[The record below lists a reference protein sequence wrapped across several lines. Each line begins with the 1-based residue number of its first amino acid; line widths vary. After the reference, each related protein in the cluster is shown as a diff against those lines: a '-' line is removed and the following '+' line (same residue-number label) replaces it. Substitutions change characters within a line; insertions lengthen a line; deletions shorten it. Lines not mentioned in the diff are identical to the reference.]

1 MNNCQRNV
9 EVKSIAKQ
17 QTVFTYEL
25 NQSITAHLERITC
38 LQTINILK
46 TIPDFDKSVNF
57 AATSARPVT
66 SRLPDSSA
74 GGESPTAA
82 GVSIVEYYQAGLRKV
97 EVLHMFVK

>member
-1 MNNCQRNV
+1 MS
-9 EVKSIAKQ
+9 KSKVLQ
-17 QTVFTYEL
+17 SSKRYSHTNTY

-46 TIPDFDKSVNF
+46 TIPEFDKSVNF

-74 GGESPTAA
+74 GGESPPAA
-82 GVSIVEYYQAGLRKV
+82 GVSIDEYYQTGLRKV